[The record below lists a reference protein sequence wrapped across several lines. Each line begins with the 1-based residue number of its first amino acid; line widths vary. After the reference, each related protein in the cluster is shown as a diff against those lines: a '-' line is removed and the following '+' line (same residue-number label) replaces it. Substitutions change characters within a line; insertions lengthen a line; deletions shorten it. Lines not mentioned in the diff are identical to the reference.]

1 MRLTFAQRSED
12 NKLSGRE
19 VTSSTPGDL
28 TVPDSPEKALKVL
41 TIFDDASTPKLNANQ
56 QNLNAKTTNPLPLLS
71 THTLITLLFFQGIKQ

>member
-1 MRLTFAQRSED
+1 MRLTFAQRSEN

-41 TIFDDASTPKLNANQ
+41 TIFDDASTPKLNPPKPKRKNYLSPPPPQ
-56 QNLNAKTTNPLPLLS
+56 Q
-71 THTLITLLFFQGIKQ
+71 TH

>member
-28 TVPDSPEKALKVL
+28 AVPDSPEKALKVL
-41 TIFDDASTPKLNANQ
+41 TILDDASTPKLNPPKPKRKNSIY
-56 QNLNAKTTNPLPLLS
+56 PFPLLS
-71 THTLITLLFFQGIKQ
+71 THTNHVLVHSGN